1 MPSKSYKSSHQTK
14 NNILQKALE
23 LFNESGTASVSM
35 NALAEALGISAGN
48 LHYHYKSKEE
58 VIRAIYE
65 LMFSEWDVIYGVRDE
80 CFNLRILRG
89 VLRKNFELTWKYR
102 FFYREYAA
110 LLRNDVQLSKRF
122 RAIQEQ
128 RVSDQVALIKRLA
141 EAAGG
146 GSAFDPKEI
155 RNVAHIGWILANTW
169 LCYIESTGRKIKK
182 AVLEEA
188 VEMMLLY
195 YKPYLFSSLEYR
207 APTAAK

>member
-1 MPSKSYKSSHQTK
+1 MPSKRYKSSHQTK
-14 NNILQKALE
+14 NNILQRALE

-35 NALAEALGISAGN
+35 NALAVALGISAGN

-58 VIRAIYE
+58 IIRAIYE
-65 LMFSEWDVIYGVRDE
+65 LMFSEWDVIYEVRDE
-80 CFNLRILRG
+80 SFNLRILSG
-89 VLRKNFELTWKYR
+89 ILRKNFELTWKYR

-110 LLRNDVQLSKRF
+110 LLRNDAQLSKRF
-122 RAIQEQ
+122 REIQEQ

-141 EAAGG
+141 EAAGA
-146 GSAFDPKEI
+146 GSDFDPKEI

-207 APTAAK
+207 ASTAAK